1 MAEAAATES
10 TRFRPP
16 ARRERERPAPAYV
29 IVDEPSRPLFPGLVV
44 DPFAPLL
51 ATVCAGSLVG
61 LAWMVLNGW
70 AMSSPTRRRETA
82 IAVAAIAALVALV
95 AFAMILVG
103 TGSMPRSAAGPVAT
117 LLRALPLGAGYAVY
131 VRQAPSFRR
140 HREAG
145 RRVAPAGRA
154 VAAAF
159 GVRVAV
165 VVAAVPPVGWA
176 DLVLLAGT
184 L

>member
-95 AFAMILVG
+95 AFAVIMLG
-103 TGSMPRSAAGPVAT
+103 TGLATERAAGLAIL
-117 LLRALPLGAGYAVY
+117 LLRGITLAAAYAVY
-131 VRQAPSFRR
+131 RCHATSFRR
-140 HREAG
+140 HCEAG
-145 RRVAPAGRA
+145 RRVAPAGR
-154 VAAAF
+154 
-159 GVRVAV
+159 V
-165 VVAAVPPVGWA
+165 VVAAMWFRVVAVAVSTNAGDWGGA
-176 DLVLLAGT
+176 MAVLGT